1 MGGRIQANY
10 HRPGPNRP
18 DWQYDFAGTQ
28 GLLPVNAVVGGPRN
42 DKKILGFQMKYYYVY
57 ILSNKTNTVL
67 YTGVTNDL
75 KKRTY
80 QHREKLV
87 EGFTKKFNVS
97 RLVYYEQTENVEGA
111 IQREKQIKSWNRAK
125 KVETVSKF
133 NPKWED
139 LFEKL

>member
-1 MGGRIQANY
+1 
-10 HRPGPNRP
+10 
-18 DWQYDFAGTQ
+18 
-28 GLLPVNAVVGGPRN
+28 
-42 DKKILGFQMKYYYVY
+42 MKYYYVY

-75 KKRTY
+75 KKRVY
-80 QHREKLV
+80 QHREKLA
-87 EGFTKKFNVS
+87 EGFTKKFNAN

-111 IQREKQIKSWNRAK
+111 IQREKQVKGWNRSR
-125 KVETVSKF
+125 KVEMVSKF